1 MIFNIK
7 KNEDF
12 KKENKQSTMLCV
24 RPEREGDAAAIR
36 RVVYA
41 AFEHHTAITEH
52 RIVDA
57 LRQDGALSVSLV
69 AVEAIESG
77 DGEVVGHVA
86 LSPVQVDGN
95 ACGWY
100 GLGPVAVRP
109 DRQGRGYGKMLVAR
123 AIEEARGSLAAAG
136 LVVLGEPAFYGK
148 WFGFATLE
156 GLTLEGVPAD
166 HFMGLCLLPPH
177 EDHEGRISS
186 ADDGTTVVART
197 APPCPVGKV
206 TFHPGFS
213 LS

>member
-1 MIFNIK
+1 
-7 KNEDF
+7 
-12 KKENKQSTMLCV
+12 MLCV

>member
-1 MIFNIK
+1 
-7 KNEDF
+7 
-12 KKENKQSTMLCV
+12 
-24 RPEREGDAAAIR
+24 
-36 RVVYA
+36 
-41 AFEHHTAITEH
+41 
-52 RIVDA
+52 
-57 LRQDGALSVSLV
+57 
-69 AVEAIESG
+69 
-77 DGEVVGHVA
+77 
-86 LSPVQVDGN
+86 
-95 ACGWY
+95 
-100 GLGPVAVRP
+100 
-109 DRQGRGYGKMLVAR
+109 MLVAR

-177 EDHEGRISS
+177 EDH
-186 ADDGTTVVART
+186 ADDGATVVART